1 MRSGRLER
9 PDGPAA
15 AAVPP
20 GRLRPRG
27 RWARLPLARAGGRAR
42 RAPVRSLFRYL
53 RRRPR
58 RLYHCWLPFAPKGPP
73 QARFRGELLGK
84 MRKEGRE
91 PVLKNVFRKVI
102 GLLVVAL
109 FAMGVVQYVRQTA
122 GSPYV
127 WSALASGLWILL
139 PLAAAIGAAWWA
151 DRRARAR
158 ESRGGR

>member
-1 MRSGRLER
+1 M
-9 PDGPAA
+9 
-15 AAVPP
+15 
-20 GRLRPRG
+20 
-27 RWARLPLARAGGRAR
+27 
-42 RAPVRSLFRYL
+42 
-53 RRRPR
+53 
-58 RLYHCWLPFAPKGPP
+58 
-73 QARFRGELLGK
+73 
-84 MRKEGRE
+84 
-91 PVLKNVFRKVI
+91 LKNVFRKVI

-158 ESRGGR
+158 ESRGGRW